1 MISPGAAT
9 RIFLAAGPTD
19 MRRGFDGL
27 ADLVRHQLAAD
38 PLSGHW
44 FVFCNKQHNRVKVL
58 YFDGSGLWL
67 CSKRLERGAF
77 SWPDVNSPASVS
89 LSREELTL
97 LLGGIELDRVRAKDW
112 WRKAI

>member
-1 MISPGAAT
+1 MISAGCAT

-19 MRRGFDGL
+19 MRQGFDGL
-27 ADLVRHQLAAD
+27 AALVRDRLVSD

-44 FVFCNKQHNRVKVL
+44 FVFCNRRRNRIKLL

-67 CSKRLERGAF
+67 CAKRLERGVY
-77 SWPDVNSPASVS
+77 SWPGADSPVSIS

-97 LLGGIELDRVRAKDW
+97 LLGGIELERSKAKDW
-112 WRKAI
+112 WRKVA